1 MNDHEKDYIRS
12 INESRV
18 VINNLDDGV
27 IQADGIGVFLLDAG
41 VAVQPAENL
50 LVPDE
55 TVFLADDPVFGNWLA
70 GEFINMWWG

>member
-1 MNDHEKDYIRS
+1 MNDHEKDYIQS

-27 IQADGIGVFLLDAG
+27 IQADGIGVLLLDAG

-55 TVFLADDPVFGNWLA
+55 TVLLADDPIFGSWLA
-70 GEFINMWWG
+70 GELINVWWD